1 MEFRPTIPNGA
12 PLALEGDSEIVSST
26 SAAQES
32 RSLARMV
39 DWCLGLRLGYDDGQL
54 VTSAFRKIRLNETSL
69 NQTVAFI
76 KQCPLFLD
84 IEIKKTQT
92 NRNPEVQLA
101 IWASGALRKK
111 QHHGWDT
118 NLPMPAIAVNGHS
131 WDYYLFFG
139 WDDHLVRLLSD
150 RCLDPWLT
158 DVALQIMMGPS
169 RLGSTADA
177 KGVWEIFYRL
187 DLLIKWGLHD
197 YKRWMDE
204 NILAWCR
211 KLVEERDDQG

>member
-1 MEFRPTIPNGA
+1 MGQAGRSDHGRVRALALRRGDEAAERVRCFVPSSSYGKWSSTLTLPFRETCTINPVEFRPTAPNGA
-12 PLALEGDSEIVSST
+12 PLALEGDSEIGTST

-39 DWCLGLRLGYDDGQL
+39 DWCLGLQLDYDDAKL
-54 VTSAFRKIRLNETSL
+54 VASAFGMIRLNEMSL
-69 NQTVAFI
+69 NQTVSFI

-101 IWASGALRKK
+101 IWASAALRKK

-118 NLPMPAIAVNGHS
+118 SLPMPAVAVNGHN

-139 WDDHLVRLLSD
+139 WDDHLVRLLAD
-150 RCLDPWLT
+150 RCPE
-158 DVALQIMMGPS
+158 P
-169 RLGSTADA
+169 
-177 KGVWEIFYRL
+177 
-187 DLLIKWGLHD
+187 
-197 YKRWMDE
+197 
-204 NILAWCR
+204 
-211 KLVEERDDQG
+211 